1 MKVKKRL
8 QQQNRTRK
16 MDQLSSMKQQFGGHT
31 VNKKWGKSLHWL
43 KNGNLKRETEGLLSA
58 AREQSWNTNSVRK
71 IYHKD
76 VSNKC
81 GLCERHVE
89 NVLHIVSACTML
101 AQKGMFEHPLG
112 LMQELWSKSMWKVV
126 QA

>member
-1 MKVKKRL
+1 MKVKKDYN
-8 QQQNRTRK
+8 NRIEQEKWTNY
-16 MDQLSSMKQQFGGHT
+16 SSMKQQFGGHT
-31 VNKKWGKSLHWL
+31 DNKKWVKLLHWL

-58 AREQSWNTNSVRK
+58 AREQSWNTNSIRK

-81 GLCERHVE
+81 GLCEIHVE
-89 NVLHIVSACTML
+89 NVLHIVSACSML

-112 LMQELWSKSMWKVV
+112 LMEELWSKSMRKVV